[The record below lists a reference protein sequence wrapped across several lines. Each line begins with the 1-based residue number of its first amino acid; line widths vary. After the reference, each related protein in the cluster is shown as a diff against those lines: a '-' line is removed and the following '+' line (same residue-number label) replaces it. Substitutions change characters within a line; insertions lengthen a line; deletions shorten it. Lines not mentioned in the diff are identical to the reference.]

1 MYESSYNFCGPQ
13 VYFTFVDVSFSVVPL
28 RQQDVNP
35 HFSVPHPVW
44 QPLLRVQDTAVQ
56 TRSGAQ
62 SHSTYAALRFS
73 CLLQT
78 AKALPL
84 LDVSLYAGPRVYIF
98 IVLFTPIGHF
108 FFQTRLKSLCTL
120 AQSLGFKEEYCIF
133 LLLE

>member
-62 SHSTYAALRFS
+62 SHSTHAALRFS

-108 FFQTRLKSLCTL
+108 FFPDKIKIALYIGSKS
-120 AQSLGFKEEYCIF
+120 GF
-133 LLLE
+133 

>member
-1 MYESSYNFCGPQ
+1 M
-13 VYFTFVDVSFSVVPL
+13 VPL

-62 SHSTYAALRFS
+62 SHSAYSSLPFS

-98 IVLFTPIGHF
+98 TVLFTPIGHCF
-108 FFQTRLKSLCTL
+108 FFQKKLESLCAL
-120 AQSLGFKEEYCIF
+120 AQRLGVKEEYCIF